1 MREGWSAD
9 VLPNATGEKTMK
21 QLVYSSV
28 ALGTLLAGG
37 AQAAEIAIGVPNW
50 PSAKAGAAVLKAL
63 AEEEFGA
70 QVTMVPGT
78 NPVIFAA
85 MAGGKGDIDI
95 HPEVWLP
102 NQQNL
107 VDEYSETVA
116 VGEPM
121 FQGEQGLCMTEQGS
135 EMLGVSAASE
145 LGDPE
150 IAAKLDSDGDG
161 KGEIWVGAPGWF
173 STNVEKVKMRD
184 YGLAELY
191 EPEVIDETLA
201 YARIEEKENKGEP
214 YVFYCYTP
222 HHIFAQYDL
231 VMLEEPPYDEAK
243 WTMVQ
248 PDEDP
253 QWMEK
258 SSVSTGW
265 KPADIQLAY
274 SRSLE
279 ERAPEVLTLLQ
290 NFKPTNDIVADWT
303 YQMVVEGKDENQV
316 AEEWIAQNRETVDK
330 WLGL

>member
-1 MREGWSAD
+1 MKRFVYASAAIGA
-9 VLPNATGEKTMK
+9 V
-21 QLVYSSV
+21 V
-28 ALGTLLAGG
+28 AGA
-37 AQAAEIAIGVPNW
+37 AQAADIAIGVPNW

-70 QVTMVPGT
+70 NVTTVPGT

-102 NQQNL
+102 NQRGL
-107 VDEYSETVA
+107 VDEYSENVA
-116 VGEPM
+116 VVEPM
-121 FQGEQGLCMTEQGS
+121 FQGEQGLCATKQGAAT
-135 EMLGVSAASE
+135 LDISAVAE
-145 LGDPE
+145 LNDPE
-150 IAAKLDSDGDG
+150 LAAKLDGDGDG
-161 KGEIWVGAPGWF
+161 KGEIWIGAPGWF

-184 YGLAELY
+184 YGLTELY

-201 YARIEEKENKGEP
+201 YARIEEKESKGKP
-214 YVFYCYTP
+214 YIFYCYTP

-231 VMLEEPPYDEAK
+231 VMLEEPPHDEAN
-243 WTMVQ
+243 WNMVQ

-253 QWMEK
+253 QWFEK
-258 SSVSTGW
+258 SSASSAW

-274 SRSLE
+274 SKSLE
-279 ERAPEVLTLLQ
+279 ERAPEVLILLQ
-290 NFKPTNDIVADWT
+290 NYKPTNDIVADWT
-303 YQMVVEGKDENQV
+303 YQMVVEEKDENQV

>member
-1 MREGWSAD
+1 
-9 VLPNATGEKTMK
+9 MK
-21 QLVYSSV
+21 RLVYAGV
-28 ALGTLLAGG
+28 AVGALGTGA

-63 AEEEFGA
+63 AEEEYGA
-70 QVTMVPGT
+70 TVTMVPGT

-85 MAGGKGDIDI
+85 MAGGKGDIDV

-102 NQQNL
+102 NQQGL
-107 VDEYSETVA
+107 VDEYQESVA
-116 VGEPM
+116 LGEPM
-121 FQGEQGLCMTEQGS
+121 FQGEQGLCTTEQS
-135 EMLGVSAASE
+135 AEKLGVSAVSE
-145 LGDPE
+145 LADPQV
-150 IAAKLDSDGDG
+150 AAKLDSDGDG
-161 KGEIWVGAPGWF
+161 EGEIWIGAPGWF

-231 VMLEEPPYDEAK
+231 VMLEEPPHDEANWK
-243 WTMVQ
+243 MVQ

-258 SSVSTGW
+258 SSVASAW
-265 KPADIQLAY
+265 KPADIQLAW
-274 SRSLE
+274 STSLE
-279 ERAPEVLTLLQ
+279 ERAPEVITLLE
-290 NFKPTNDIVADWT
+290 NFKPTDDIVADWT
-303 YQMVVEGKDENQV
+303 YQMVVEGKDESQV
-316 AEEWIAQNRETVDK
+316 AQEWIAENRETVDR